1 LTLGGAPTTNISV
14 GDSAQCTSAS
24 SLILGI
30 VLITPRGTMTA
41 APAPIVGAGEQ
52 QHTEGGWMITNK
64 HPRVESARSPA
75 PGCSHPSTE
84 SFDAVCAEASL
95 RIGSRECRIVCVD
108 KVVPQHVEGRHDARA
123 RLVYAEGEIVHF
135 ELDHHRYALVAEQA
149 VEPDTVQSMA
159 APSDL
164 RDLLT
169 NREMQI
175 VQLICLGYL
184 TKQVADRLHLS
195 EFTVRSYL
203 KTIYCKLGVRSRAA
217 MVFRYTQAFGLQGGA
232 T

>member
-1 LTLGGAPTTNISV
+1 
-14 GDSAQCTSAS
+14 
-24 SLILGI
+24 
-30 VLITPRGTMTA
+30 
-41 APAPIVGAGEQ
+41 
-52 QHTEGGWMITNK
+52 MITNERQCVD
-64 HPRVESARSPA
+64 PSTRSCGEFVPDLDAESAP
-75 PGCSHPSTE
+75 C
-84 SFDAVCAEASL
+84 DDI
-95 RIGSRECRIVCVD
+95 RIRLGAHACRLVCVD
-108 KVVPQHVEGRHDARA
+108 KVVPRHVESRHDAHP

-135 ELDHHRYALVAEQA
+135 EFEQHRYALVSDQA
-149 VEPDTVQSMA
+149 VPIIPKLNGSRSP
-159 APSDL
+159 APPADL

-217 MVFRYTQAFGLQGGA
+217 MVFRYAQAFSRDGA
-232 T
+232 GA

>member
-1 LTLGGAPTTNISV
+1 
-14 GDSAQCTSAS
+14 
-24 SLILGI
+24 
-30 VLITPRGTMTA
+30 
-41 APAPIVGAGEQ
+41 
-52 QHTEGGWMITNK
+52 MITNK
-64 HPRVESARSPA
+64 YPRVESACSSA
-75 PGCSHPSTE
+75 AGCGNPSLE
-84 SFDAVCAEASL
+84 PCDAVCAEASL
-95 RIGSRECRIVCVD
+95 RVGSHECRIVCVD
-108 KVVPQHVEGRHDARA
+108 KVVPRHVEGRHDARA

-149 VEPDTVQSMA
+149 VEPETTPSVA
-159 APSDL
+159 PPSDL
-164 RDLLT
+164 RELLT